1 VSESQQRTDPSPHP
15 HPPVTK
21 PVPDSLAAEIAVEQ
35 ALVDRVYAELAKATE
50 RVSLVEAE
58 GLARGR
64 TDRTGDIRDEEIT
77 GLFERDALMFNANKR
92 RTILETQYEGLVFG
106 RLDLGS
112 DPAAAPGQAD
122 ADGAGQTGGVGPA
135 EGVALADGAGQRV
148 RETRYVGR
156 LGVRDDDYEP
166 LVIDWRAPAAAPFYR
181 STPVEPM
188 GVLRR
193 RVLRCKGSDVIG
205 IEDDLMVPEA
215 PDDLVVVGDGALMAA
230 LTRSRGSR
238 MRDIVATIQRHQDE
252 AIRAPARGV
261 TEITGGPGTGKT
273 VVALHRAAYLLYSDR
288 RRYESGGIL
297 VVGPST
303 AYTAYIERV
312 LPSLGEDT
320 VTLRSLGDIADGVTT
335 ERLDSPAAA
344 AIKGS
349 LKIRRVLA
357 RAARDVVP
365 DSPTQLRAFVD
376 GRAIRLD
383 AADLDR
389 VRIQVLRS
397 HQRNHARR
405 AATLALADA
414 AWMASQGE
422 DGGEDRGDERAVF
435 VDKFLDH
442 MNVEAFI
449 RQWWRPLDAR
459 EVLLWLADPDRARR
473 YAKGILREDD
483 AMVLCESVKAALD
496 TGTWSVADVALIDD
510 LASTLGAMREPAQQE
525 VDQSGRAAD
534 QDGDPSDYP
543 GHGGPGSSEF
553 GQGDRPDSLHDD
565 GQRDGSQHHDSQ
577 YDSQHDDPRY
587 DGSDDAADA
596 LPAWATSRATSRT
609 WYEVNPRTKRE
620 RLMNG
625 RLDDPDEYAHVLIDE
640 AQDISPMQ
648 WRMLGR
654 RGRWASWTV
663 VGDAAQASW
672 PDEAEARLA
681 RDQAFGGKVRSR
693 FHMATNYRNATE
705 IFAYAAD
712 MIRAEVPDADIP
724 EAVRETGIYPII
736 TSADPAGVAAAATAA
751 VESLL
756 GEVEGSIA
764 VISSSRW
771 LASLRAAMGQPPGL
785 SAGDLS
791 GRISDFSGR
800 VNVVDPMSTK
810 GLEYDATVIVDPAG
824 ITAES
829 PGGVRVLYVALTRA
843 AHRMTV
849 LEISDS

>member
-1 VSESQQRTDPSPHP
+1 VSEFEQRTHP
-15 HPPVTK
+15 LPRPRASVTQ
-21 PVPDSLAAEIAVEQ
+21 DSIASEIAVEQ
-35 ALVDRVYAELAKATE
+35 KLVDKVYSELAKATE
-50 RVSLVEAE
+50 RISLVEAE

-77 GLFERDALMFNANKR
+77 GLFERDALVFNANKR
-92 RTILETQYEGLVFG
+92 RSILETQYEGLVFG

-112 DPAAAPGQAD
+112 DITTSAD
-122 ADGAGQTGGVGPA
+122 RQ
-135 EGVALADGAGQRV
+135 
-148 RETRYVGR
+148 TRYVGR
-156 LGVRDDDYEP
+156 LGVRDDEYEP

-181 STPVEPM
+181 STPVEPL

-193 RVLRCKGSDVIG
+193 RVLRCKGSDVVG

-215 PDDLVVVGDGALMAA
+215 PEDLVVVGDGALMAA

-297 VVGPST
+297 VVGPSA

-312 LPSLGEDT
+312 LPSLGEAT

-335 ERLDSPAAA
+335 ERLDTPAAA

-357 RAARDVVP
+357 RAARDTIP
-365 DSPTQLRAFVD
+365 EAPTQLRAFVD

-383 AADLDR
+383 SDELDS
-389 VRIQVLRS
+389 VRLQVLRS

-405 AATLALADA
+405 AATQALAEA
-414 AWMASQGE
+414 AWAGNPGQ
-422 DGGEDRGDERAVF
+422 DRWVF
-435 VDKFLDH
+435 VEKFLDH
-442 MNVEAFI
+442 MNVETFM
-449 RQWWRPLDAR
+449 REWWRPLDAR
-459 EVLLWLADPDRARR
+459 EVLLWLADPHRARR
-473 YAKGILREDD
+473 YTKGILNE
-483 AMVLCESVKAALD
+483 AESTLLSDSIQAAID

-510 LASTLGAMREPAQQE
+510 VASILGTVRQPDREEHASYQVE
-525 VDQSGRAAD
+525 ELDD
-534 QDGDPSDYP
+534 LN
-543 GHGGPGSSEF
+543 GHGVSEV
-553 GQGDRPDSLHDD
+553 
-565 GQRDGSQHHDSQ
+565 
-577 YDSQHDDPRY
+577 
-587 DGSDDAADA
+587 
-596 LPAWATSRATSRT
+596 RT
-609 WYEVNPRTKRE
+609 HGHGAPPWPTTRTGYELTPHTNME
-620 RLMNG
+620 RLMHG
-625 RLDDPDEYAHVLIDE
+625 RLEDPEEYAHVLIDE

-654 RGRWASWTV
+654 RGRWSSWTV

-672 PDEAEARLA
+672 PDAAEARLA
-681 RDQAFGGKVRSR
+681 REQAFGSKVRSL
-693 FHMATNYRNATE
+693 FHMNTNYRNARE
-705 IFAYAAD
+705 IFTYAAD
-712 MIRAEVPDADIP
+712 VIRAQVPDADIP
-724 EAVRETGIYPII
+724 EAVRETGVAPVI
-736 TSADPAGVAAAATAA
+736 TSVTAQEIPAAAAAA
-751 VESLL
+751 VERLL

-764 VISSSRW
+764 VISPARW
-771 LASLRAAMGQPPGL
+771 LTSLDPLRSQTGH
-785 SAGDLS
+785 S
-791 GRISDFSGR
+791 SGR
-800 VNVVDPMSTK
+800 VDVVSPMSTK
-810 GLEYDATVIVDPAG
+810 GLEYDATVIVDPAE

-849 LEISDS
+849 LELPADQSR